1 MIFLA
6 IDEMQ
11 NAECRMQ
18 NEAEATPGF
27 RLRQHSA
34 FCILHSAFPKEQD
47 ECGADEQ
54 RLMQIHLQGREE

>member
-18 NEAEATPGF
+18 NEAEAAPGSWP
-27 RLRQHSA
+27 RPHSA
-34 FCILHSAFPKEQD
+34 FCILHPALPSDVPTAEEEHLKQVYAKGRD
-47 ECGADEQ
+47 E
-54 RLMQIHLQGREE
+54 